1 MERQSG
7 FKIMKR
13 LIKELKPLIPFM
25 VLTIS
30 MGVLGF
36 LAAISI
42 TTFGAV
48 AIGTIIDSNGID
60 AISLATPVLNHKMI
74 NITFTSSIII
84 MIICAILRG
93 PLRYIEQ
100 LSGHYIAFKILAILR
115 DKVFKALRKL
125 APAKLENKEKGNLV
139 SIITSDI
146 ELLEVFYAHTIAPIA
161 IAIITN
167 LIITIILWNIHM
179 YYGMIAFIFFIIVGF
194 IIPYTT
200 SKFAKQSGVEYRSA
214 FGDANSYML
223 DSLRGLKEI
232 LIYKNGNERLNKI
245 HNKSINLNEKQKTI
259 KNHEGIVR
267 AITDLTIMS
276 SILVFLFVGSH
287 LVYKGEITLSILIIA
302 IVIIASSF
310 GPVVALSNLSNN
322 LIFTLASA
330 ERLFNILDENPEV
343 EEVFGD
349 CDLNS
354 LNIIYED
361 VSFKYDNRKEILK
374 DVNINI
380 KKGDKISIVGESG
393 IGKSTFA
400 KLLMRFFDVN
410 KGNVTLGNVNL
421 KELPTNTLRKN
432 QVLMN
437 QETFLFNESIEENI
451 KIASINATHEEVVD
465 AAKKASIH
473 DFIISLPKGYETI
486 VGELGGNLSSGEKQ
500 RIGLAR
506 TFLSKAEIIIL
517 DEPTSNLDTLNEGE
531 ILNAINHNI
540 KDKTIVLITHRKS
553 TEAIT
558 NKIFKLENKK
568 LSEL

>member
-25 VLTIS
+25 ILTIF

-42 TTFGAV
+42 TTFGAI

-60 AISLATPVLNHKMI
+60 AISLATPVLNYKMI
-74 NITFTSSIII
+74 NITFTTSISI

-115 DKVFKALRKL
+115 DKVFTALRKL

-146 ELLEVFYAHTIAPIA
+146 ELLEVFYAHTIAPIV

-167 LIITIILWNIHM
+167 SIITIMLWNIHM
-179 YYGMIAFIFFIIVGF
+179 YYGVIALMFFIIVGF
-194 IIPYTT
+194 VIPYTT
-200 SKFAKQSGVEYRSA
+200 SKFAKQSGVEYRSS

-267 AITDLTIMS
+267 AITDFTIMM
-276 SILVFLFVGSH
+276 SILIFLVVGSN
-287 LVYKGEITLSILIIA
+287 LIYNGEITLSILIIS

-343 EEVFGD
+343 EENLGD
-349 CDLNS
+349 CNLNS
-354 LNIIYED
+354 LDIMYEN

-374 DVNINI
+374 NVNIDI

-400 KLLMRFFDVN
+400 KLLMRFFDIN
-410 KGNVTLGNVNL
+410 KGKITLGNVNL

-432 QVLMN
+432 QVLMS
-437 QETFLFNESIEENI
+437 QETFLFNESIEDNI
-451 KIASINATHEEVVD
+451 KIASINATHEEVVN
-465 AAKKASIH
+465 AAKKAAIH
-473 DFIISLPKGYETI
+473 DFIISLSKGYETI

-506 TFLSKAEIIIL
+506 AFLSKAEIMIL

-531 ILNAINHNI
+531 ILNAINHNV
-540 KDKTIVLITHRKS
+540 KEKTIVLITHRKS
-553 TEAIT
+553 TETIT
-558 NKIFKLENKK
+558 DKIFKLENKRLHK
-568 LSEL
+568 L